1 MFVDRHLYGGRL
13 NYLLFGRWVEAAK
26 NWLHRKT
33 APTPAPPATG
43 GTGDADSEPVED
55 IALHRSYQYVPPS
68 APEEPAPESPAPP
81 EAERK
86 TNDVA
91 LAADQQPAP
100 EQPVTNP
107 PNPPEAEH
115 KTDNA
120 APTANPQA
128 VLEQPASEPPEQPAT
143 DAPREPTAN
152 PPAEPA
158 PPPESDGY
166 DEDEE
171 YLRHMENVEY
181 EPQSGT
187 VNAGDLLVLL
197 SIFSKKQ
204 NATEQEITTARRAMR
219 LISGSEIEQAILD
232 QLNGKDGYVAVMLDM
247 ITKELDRED
256 DAPRYKQTQSD
267 RDFNLG
273 DYV

>member
-33 APTPAPPATG
+33 APAPAAPATG
-43 GTGDADSEPVED
+43 KTGDADSEPVED
-55 IALHRSYQYVPPS
+55 VALHRSYQYVPPP

-86 TNDVA
+86 ANDTA
-91 LAADQQPAP
+91 PAAEQAPAP
-100 EQPVTNP
+100 EQPVTKP

-120 APTANPQA
+120 APAANPQA

-247 ITKELDRED
+247 ITKDLHRED
-256 DAPRYKQTQSD
+256 DVPQHKQMQSD
-267 RDFNLG
+267 RDFNMA